1 MAPDGPDTSL
11 TIGDEDLRALPTP
24 ADMPAGSTSRR
35 ARRNNLLAEA
45 EVKAQG
51 RSTKLADAAAVPAT
65 RRTRRAE
72 REHTPAVPS
81 PVAVPEPH
89 AALQPGPVAANPA
102 DLVIASAVNEYP
114 QGTRTIIQDDPTDI
128 AEHNA
133 IVDER
138 EAATFTVNDV
148 SVEPVL
154 AIVSPTIVLETEA
167 VTPPLGF
174 NSETVFVDNGTAVLG
189 HAHLA
194 EHTRPAFAPRT
205 KLEAPAAAVALA
217 PVLNRGRR
225 VAAKSFSFAAFTV
238 AGLLTLATSLPAN
251 ALLSADDVTAQQ
263 VLVTEGELSTT
274 VQTQTVVASGDRP
287 LETVKR
293 DSYGAFSAI
302 DAAKELG
309 IQPEATFTN
318 NPNGTIQWPYAVG
331 VHIGSDFGPRP
342 GCSLG
347 CSTDHKGQ
355 DFNPGLG
362 APIQAIADGVVVQST
377 DSGGAYGVKIVIE
390 HVIDGQIIRTLY
402 AHMLEGSRTVEVGDP
417 VTVGQI
423 IAKTGNSGRSTG
435 PHLHLEVLLNGT
447 DPVDP
452 LAWLY
457 ANAN

>member
-1 MAPDGPDTSL
+1 MREHAPAIPSPAS
-11 TIGDEDLRALPTP
+11 ALELQTP
-24 ADMPAGSTSRR
+24 A
-35 ARRNNLLAEA
+35 
-45 EVKAQG
+45 Q
-51 RSTKLADAAAVPAT
+51 
-65 RRTRRAE
+65 
-72 REHTPAVPS
+72 PS
-81 PVAVPEPH
+81 PA
-89 AALQPGPVAANPA
+89 AANPA
-102 DLVIASAVNEYP
+102 GFVIAATVDEHP
-114 QGTRTIIQDDPTDI
+114 PKTRTIIQDDPTDI

-133 IVDER
+133 IVDEC
-138 EAATFTVNDV
+138 EAATVTVNDV

-154 AIVSPTIVLETEA
+154 ATVSPTIILGTEE
-167 VTPPLGF
+167 VTPPLGL
-174 NSETVFVDNGTAVLG
+174 NYEAVSVDNRTAILA

-194 EHTRPAFAPRT
+194 EHPRPAFAPRT
-205 KLEAPAAAVALA
+205 TREAPAATVVVA

-225 VAAKSFSFAAFTV
+225 VVAKSFSFAAFTV

-251 ALLSADDVTAQQ
+251 ALLSADDVTAQK
-263 VLVTEGELSTT
+263 VLVTEGELSTAAE
-274 VQTQTVVASGDRP
+274 TQTVVASGDRL

-302 DAAKELG
+302 EAAKELG